1 MPAREQHVERLLG
14 KKVRDVDGQVVG
26 RLEEFHVDVVDAEH
40 VVTEFLIGPA
50 AALQRIGVFIT
61 QLPFFSRIPLRTKE
75 YCVPWTLMD
84 LGDLDRPSVR
94 ARRDELER
102 V

>member
-1 MPAREQHVERLLG
+1 MPARELHVERLLG
-14 KKVRDVDGQVVG
+14 KKVRDADGQVVG
-26 RLEEFHVDVVDAEH
+26 RLEEFHVELVEAEH

-84 LGDLDRPSVR
+84 LGDPDRPSVR